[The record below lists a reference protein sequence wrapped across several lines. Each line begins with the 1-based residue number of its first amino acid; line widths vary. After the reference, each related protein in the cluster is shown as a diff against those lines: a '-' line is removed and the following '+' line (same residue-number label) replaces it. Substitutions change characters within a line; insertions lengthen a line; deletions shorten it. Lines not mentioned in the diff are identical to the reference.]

1 MMRLAIAMLDLI
13 PKALKDRM
21 RVPMLGKE
29 RMRAGATHPTIA
41 MNLTNL
47 LICGRNCGTCP
58 SYPGVMG
65 EALYCAGG
73 RSRKEV
79 TRRGCNCVTCPLYDQ
94 CSPYNSA
101 YFCINGACGGPE
113 GELSVE
119 EIGNLSIRYLER
131 FVHPEPPEPVL
142 AGTADTQ
149 TGEDVVPVTLDF
161 EGDRRVESSSDIP
174 VLQASLS
181 AGIDHMH
188 VCGGRARCSTCR
200 VLVKEGLEH
209 CRPRNAREARLAAVK
224 GFSPNV
230 RLACQTTTT
239 GDLVLR
245 RLVLDELDVSEAIQQ
260 GRGTRGAVGREVE
273 ATVLFADIR
282 SFTAFAEHA
291 LPYDVI
297 HILNR
302 YFDAICVAI
311 DRHGGYID
319 KYMGD
324 GIMAIFGLDRSVMEP
339 HAVLAMRAAGAMLSE
354 LARFNRFLSDRYQHE
369 FRIGIGLHSGPV
381 IMGELGFPK
390 KREFTAIGDT
400 VNTASRIEALNKT
413 AGTSVLVSEQT
424 YEATRSLF
432 TWHTGFA
439 ARVKGKSGM
448 LKVYEP
454 TFDVAS
460 ADVTSDQD

>member
-1 MMRLAIAMLDLI
+1 MQLAIAMLDLI
-13 PKALKDRM
+13 PKALKDRV
-21 RVPMLGKE
+21 RAPMLGKE
-29 RMRAGATHPTIA
+29 RMRTGATHPTIA
-41 MNLTNL
+41 MNLTNM

-73 RSRKEV
+73 KSKKEIN
-79 TRRGCNCVTCPLYDQ
+79 RRGCNCVTCPLYDQ
-94 CSPYNSA
+94 CSRYNSA
-101 YFCINGACGGPE
+101 YFCANGPCGGPE
-113 GELSVE
+113 GEMSVE

-131 FVHPEPPEPVL
+131 FVHPEPPEPVF
-142 AGTADTQ
+142 AGTID
-149 TGEDVVPVTLDF
+149 EHRDSEIVPVTLDF
-161 EGDRRVESSSDIP
+161 EGDKRVESSSDIP
-174 VLQASLS
+174 LLQASLS

-200 VLVKEGLEH
+200 VLVKEGLDH
-209 CRPRNAREARLAAVK
+209 CRPRNPREARLAAIK

-239 GDLVLR
+239 GDLALR

-260 GRGTRGAVGREVE
+260 GRGSSGAVGREVE

-282 SFTAFAEHA
+282 SFTAFSEHT

-302 YFDAICVAI
+302 YFDAICAAI
-311 DRHGGYID
+311 DAHGGYID

-324 GIMAIFGLDRSVMEP
+324 GIMAIFGLDRDTGEP
-339 HAVLAMRAAGAMLSE
+339 HEVLAVRASAAMLHE
-354 LARFNRFLSDRYQHE
+354 LARFNRFLSDRYHHLFQ
-369 FRIGIGLHSGPV
+369 IGIGLHSGPV

-400 VNTASRIEALNKT
+400 VNTASRIEALNKR

-424 YEATRSLF
+424 YKATRSLF
-432 TWHTGFA
+432 AWRRGFA
-439 ARVKGKSGM
+439 ASVKGKSEI

-454 TFDVAS
+454 AFAATPA
-460 ADVTSDQD
+460 QG

>member
-1 MMRLAIAMLDLI
+1 MKLAIAMLDLI

-21 RVPMLGKE
+21 RAPMLGKE
-29 RMRAGATHPTIA
+29 RMRTGAAHPTIA
-41 MNLTNL
+41 MNLTNM

-73 RSRKEV
+73 KSRKEI

-94 CSPYNSA
+94 CSRYNSA
-101 YFCINGACGGPE
+101 YFCANGSCGGPE
-113 GELSVE
+113 GETSVE

-131 FVHPEPPEPVL
+131 FVHPEPPEPVF
-142 AGTADTQ
+142 AGAIDEH
-149 TGEDVVPVTLDF
+149 GDSEVVPVTLDF
-161 EGDRRVESSSDIP
+161 EGDKKVESSSDIP
-174 VLQASLS
+174 LLQASLS

-209 CRPRNAREARLAAVK
+209 CRPRNARETRLATVK
-224 GFSPNV
+224 GFSPDV

-260 GRGTRGAVGREVE
+260 GRGSSGAVGREVE

-282 SFTAFAEHA
+282 SFTEFSEHA

-302 YFDAICVAI
+302 YFDAICAAI
-311 DRHGGYID
+311 DAHGGYID

-324 GIMAIFGLDRSVMEP
+324 GIMAIFGLDRSVSEP
-339 HAVLAMRAAGAMLSE
+339 HEVLAVRASAAMLRE
-354 LARFNRFLSDRYQHE
+354 LGRFNRFLGDRYHHVFE
-369 FRIGIGLHSGPV
+369 IGIGLHSGPV

-424 YEATRSLF
+424 YKATRSLF
-432 TWHTGFA
+432 SWRKGFA
-439 ARVKGKSGM
+439 ASVKGKSEM

-454 TFDVAS
+454 AFDATPTHERGS
-460 ADVTSDQD
+460 PD